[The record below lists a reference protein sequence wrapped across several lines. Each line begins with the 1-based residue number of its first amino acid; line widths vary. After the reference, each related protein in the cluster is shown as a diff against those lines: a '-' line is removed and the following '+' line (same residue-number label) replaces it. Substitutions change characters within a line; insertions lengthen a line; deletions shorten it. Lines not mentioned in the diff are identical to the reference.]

1 MGVYSVTDYIIY
13 LLILV
18 IVLDLMRRFLF
29 PYIKLDRK
37 FIILISPY
45 MFFGIFIRLLA
56 DVGFFE
62 RSQMW
67 NITPGVY
74 ILCVAIGLIGII
86 LGLLLEKITGVEYW
100 IPPFLIGLA
109 GALYTGF
116 HLFTYIAFPERIV
129 YPPLMAAAI
138 TLFFKVSGINPFNK
152 KDNLLLI
159 FAHMLDASSTFI
171 AYDFYGFQEEHLLPR
186 FLIESLGG
194 SAFVMIP
201 AKLVIVLLVIYA
213 LDNYKQ
219 EDEDEILYRMLKVLV
234 FILGI
239 GPGTRN
245 TMLPALSL

>member
-29 PYIKLDRK
+29 TYIKLDSR

-45 MFFGIFIRLLA
+45 VLLGIFIRLLA

-62 RSQMW
+62 RSQIW

-74 ILCVAIGLIGII
+74 ILCVAIGLIGIL
-86 LGLLLEKITGVEYW
+86 LGLLLEKTTGVEYW
-100 IPPFLIGLA
+100 IPPFLLGLA

-116 HLFTYIAFPERIV
+116 HLISYIEFPERLL
-129 YPPLMAAAI
+129 YPPLMAAAFA
-138 TLFFKVSGINPFNK
+138 LFFKVIAYDPFNK
-152 KDNLLLI
+152 TENLTLI

-186 FLIESLGG
+186 FLIESFGG
-194 SAFVMIP
+194 SAIVMMP
-201 AKLVIVLLVIYA
+201 AKLIIVLLVIYA
-213 LDNYKQ
+213 LEQYKK
-219 EDEDEILYRMLKVLV
+219 DGEDEILYRMLKVLV

>member
-18 IVLDLMRRFLF
+18 VVLDLIRRFLF
-29 PYIKLDRK
+29 SYIELDRK

-45 MFFGIFIRLLA
+45 IFLGVFVRLLA

-74 ILCVAIGLIGII
+74 ILCVAVGLAGIL
-86 LGLLLEKITGVEYW
+86 LGLLLEKTTGLEYW
-100 IPPFLIGLA
+100 VPPFLLGLA
-109 GALYTGF
+109 GVFYTGF
-116 HLFTYIAFPERIV
+116 HLFAYITSPDRII
-129 YPPLMAAAI
+129 YPPLMAAAVA
-138 TLFFKVSGINPFNK
+138 LFFKIAGFKPFNK
-152 KDNLLLI
+152 TDNFLLI

-186 FLIESLGG
+186 FLIRFLGG

-201 AKLVIVLLVIYA
+201 AKLAIVLVVIYA
-213 LDNYKQ
+213 LEKYNLDE
-219 EDEDEILYRMLKVLV
+219 EDETVYRMLKVLV

-245 TMLPALSL
+245 TLLPALIP